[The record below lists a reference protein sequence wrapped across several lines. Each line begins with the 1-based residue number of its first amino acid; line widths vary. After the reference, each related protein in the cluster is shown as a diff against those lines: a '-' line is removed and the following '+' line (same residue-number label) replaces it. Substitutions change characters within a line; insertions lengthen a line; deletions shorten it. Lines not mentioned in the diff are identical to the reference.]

1 MGKDGSSGPE
11 KDKVLS
17 GGKEALTYLF
27 LILYLIEN
35 TKKKKKKRKFQV
47 SKMLTWAVYTVH
59 ENPKK

>member
-35 TKKKKKKRKFQV
+35 TKKKKKKEISSLQDV
-47 SKMLTWAVYTVH
+47 NMGCLHST
-59 ENPKK
+59 

>member
-35 TKKKKKKRKFQV
+35 TKKKKKKEISSLQDV
-47 SKMLTWAVYTVH
+47 NMGCLHSTW
-59 ENPKK
+59 ES